1 MCLIV
6 SMVCRC
12 HVLDDRSTAQTKVQI
27 QIVEQLEGQLS
38 KEQGRL
44 EAMMSHLKQVR
55 NGAMEENA
63 DKTERCSQDGGGGGG
78 GGGGHRLA
86 PHIPFLRQQESQAG
100 PLRRKCSD
108 RLQSAE
114 GELDLISH
122 LSARDEVNHFNI
134 LQFYKIPT
142 NWFKNFPIFPRQTP
156 PLLSRAMKQ
165 QG

>member
-1 MCLIV
+1 MFR
-6 SMVCRC
+6 S

-55 NGAMEENA
+55 NGAMEEKA
-63 DKTERCSQDGGGGGG
+63 ERCSQDGGGGGG
-78 GGGGHRLA
+78 GGDHRLA
-86 PHIPFLRQQESQAG
+86 PHIPFLRQQESQVG

-122 LSARDEVNHFNI
+122 LSACDEVNLFNI
-134 LQFYKIPT
+134 
-142 NWFKNFPIFPRQTP
+142 
-156 PLLSRAMKQ
+156 
-165 QG
+165 

>member
-1 MCLIV
+1 MFR
-6 SMVCRC
+6 S

-55 NGAMEENA
+55 NGAMEEKA
-63 DKTERCSQDGGGGGG
+63 ERCSQDGGGGGG
-78 GGGGHRLA
+78 DHRLA
-86 PHIPFLRQQESQAG
+86 PHIPFLRQQESQVG

-122 LSARDEVNHFNI
+122 ISASDEVNLFNI
-134 LQFYKIPT
+134 
-142 NWFKNFPIFPRQTP
+142 
-156 PLLSRAMKQ
+156 
-165 QG
+165 